1 MVQTPSALMPGAYTI
16 STASVEASIT
26 TVPRTVSPPFSVVA
40 WRSESRKYDEPD
52 DVSHRLPS
60 ASLTYQSKLP
70 TSNSWPSRAVAF
82 TWMIRNWPLAG
93 GSEYSDSGSVVVST
107 FSTVIVPVSTP
118 SSVTVPVS
126 PTANVSGPVSSG
138 SEMGSGS
145 AMDDGIASGSSGVLS
160 YGES

>member
-1 MVQTPSALMPGAYTI
+1 
-16 STASVEASIT
+16 
-26 TVPRTVSPPFSVVA
+26 
-40 WRSESRKYDEPD
+40 YDEPD

-160 YGES
+160 YGESSPGVCIGSASLVATASAVAAAGSSLDDSPTPRPA